1 MVLGAIC
8 GLLLGAISLDGVIGE
23 RLTADA
29 AFDANNV
36 RIGEPMM
43 LRVDF
48 AGAELDDLHPPALSA
63 AVNPRVWKVDDASAK
78 TVTGRD
84 VRRLVYR
91 VRPLREGLHTFPS
104 LDFAYAT
111 PDGKTA
117 TCSTPAIPVHVKPGQ
132 QAALA
137 GVEEDVSGT
146 RVLPDGILVRVSQPL
161 GDDDAF
167 AWRRACAHPT
177 AEAFAA
183 FDFPEARLNEAACA
197 TLSGNWA
204 KALNIYARLEWQT
217 GQTPEI
223 ERGIVA
229 ALDAKTDGQVQM
241 LPAWR
246 ELLRPVLRYAALGR
260 VLVLL
265 AVLAGFSL
273 LILLCRRLI
282 RVFACLLALAAAPS
296 ADAQDIFDLMN
307 QQMERMFQQAQQM
320 GTATR
325 GGNGVQV
332 QKTTV
337 VNGGQVQTTQIIVN
351 GNGTQQTIVNNE
363 VIAPF
368 QATLSLRTDK
378 KDIRIDEPFELILA
392 LERPKGY
399 TVEGLRF
406 GFSETFGLV
415 ADSELARLTP
425 GAPSNPSNV
434 VDRFS
439 VRVHYTVPL
448 KMALSATVR
457 GFARSRQSFFGQDF
471 AVRSPEIP
479 LEVKPLPTD
488 NQPPDFQG
496 AVGADFRLRQ
506 SVDRNL
512 VETND
517 VVVVTRT
524 VSFDGILP
532 RDPKW
537 TCVAEGD
544 GSCSWREYFIA
555 DGRDTVPPARLVYY
569 DTKTRTYQTAVSK
582 PVRLVYGSGRKV
594 ASADVVVDAAAKGA
608 DDAAAARAL
617 RLRFYPSE
625 DAPVVGTTAGRTRVT
640 EERGLWMRVDDGRRA
655 GWVRKEELR

>member
-1 MVLGAIC
+1 MMFGAIC
-8 GLLLGAISLDGVIGE
+8 GLLLGAISLDGVIAD
-23 RLTADA
+23 RLSADA

-48 AGAELDDLHPPALSA
+48 IGAELDDLHPPVLSSS
-63 AVNPRVWKVDDASAK
+63 VDSRVWKVDDASAK

-84 VRRLVYR
+84 IRRLVYR
-91 VRPLREGLHTFPS
+91 VRPLREGLHAFPS
-104 LDFAYAT
+104 LDFAYTT
-111 PDGKTA
+111 PDGKAA
-117 TCSTPAIPVHVKPGQ
+117 TCSTPPLPVHVKPGQ

-137 GVEEDVSGT
+137 GIDADVSGT
-146 RVLPDGILVRVSQPL
+146 RVLPDGILVSVSQPL

-204 KALNIYARLEWQT
+204 KALNIYTRLEWQI

-223 ERGIVA
+223 ERGIIA

-260 VLVLL
+260 ILFLV
-265 AVLAGFSL
+265 VILAGLAL
-273 LILLCRRLI
+273 LIFLCRRLI
-282 RVFACLLALAAAPS
+282 HIFACLLVLAAAGS
-296 ADAQDIFDLMN
+296 ANAQDIFDLMN

-320 GTATR
+320 GNATR
-325 GGNGVQV
+325 GGNGMQF
-332 QKTTV
+332 QKTTII
-337 VNGGQVQTTQIIVN
+337 NGGNMQTTQIIVN

-368 QATLSLRTDK
+368 EAKLSLRADK
-378 KDIRIDEPFELILA
+378 DDVHIDESFELVLA

-406 GFSETFGLV
+406 GLSETFGLV
-415 ADSELARLTP
+415 ADSELARLPP
-425 GAPSNPSNV
+425 GTPSNPSNV

-448 KMALSATVR
+448 KTRLGATVR
-457 GFARSRQSFFGQDF
+457 GIARCRQGFFGQDF

-479 LEVKPLPTD
+479 LEIKPLPTD
-488 NQPPDFQG
+488 NQPPDFHG
-496 AVGADFRLRQ
+496 AVGAAFRLRQ
-506 SVDRNL
+506 SVDRNF

-524 VSFDGILP
+524 AEFDGILP
-532 RDPKW
+532 TQAKW
-537 TCVAEGD
+537 SCIAEGD
-544 GSCSWREYFIA
+544 GCVSWREYFVA
-555 DGRDTVPPARLVYY
+555 DGRATVPPASLVYY
-569 DTKTRTYQTAVSK
+569 DTKTRTYQTVTSK
-582 PVRLVYGSGRKV
+582 PVTLVYGSGRKE
-594 ASADVVVDAAAKGA
+594 SPSDVVVDAATKGT
-608 DDAAAARAL
+608 DDTSAARAL
-617 RLRFYPSE
+617 RLRFYPSDE
-625 DAPVVGTTAGRTRVT
+625 APVVGTTVGRTRVT
-640 EERGLWMRVDDGRRA
+640 EEKGLWMRVDDGRRA